1 MMISTNSEAEK
12 IIADFELSHAQVAQ
26 YLNVS
31 TDTVKCWFE
40 IDDSNNRQEMP
51 TKELHFL
58 KYCLMADNKR
68 SQLF

>member
-1 MMISTNSEAEK
+1 MMISTSSEAAK
-12 IIADFELSHAQVAQ
+12 IVAELQVSHSQVAE

-31 TDTVKCWFE
+31 TDTVKCWLDE
-40 IDDSNNRQEMP
+40 GNGKQEMP
-51 TKELHFL
+51 IEELHFL

>member
-31 TDTVKCWFE
+31 TDTVKCWLDE
-40 IDDSNNRQEMP
+40 GNGKQEMP
-51 TKELHFL
+51 IEELHFL